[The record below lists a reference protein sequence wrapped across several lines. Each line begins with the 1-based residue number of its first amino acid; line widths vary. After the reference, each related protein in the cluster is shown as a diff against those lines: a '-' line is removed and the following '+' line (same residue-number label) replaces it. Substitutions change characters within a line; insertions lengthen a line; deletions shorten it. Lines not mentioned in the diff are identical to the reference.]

1 MEWKNLYRGFL
12 MGTSDLIPGVS
23 AGTIAVILGIYNRLI
38 QAINSFFSK
47 DWKKQLGFLIPLG
60 VGVLSAIFL
69 LSHLIDV
76 LLEEYPQP
84 TNFFFLGLI
93 IGILPFLYIKAD
105 IKNTFTSKHYILL
118 VIAFLAI
125 ASLSLFNQ
133 KTVVL
138 ETIGATQ
145 LLVLFFS
152 GFLASMAMVL
162 PGVSGSFVLLLIGM
176 YELILHEVSEF
187 NFIVIGAVG
196 AGVLSGIVLMSRLL
210 KYLLT
215 SYPIMMYAAIIG
227 MVAGSTFVIYPGID
241 GQIIISIVTLTV
253 GFATA
258 VILGRIENKK

>member
-1 MEWKNLYRGFL
+1 

-38 QAINSFFSK
+38 EAINGFFSK
-47 DWKKQLGFLIPLG
+47 DWKKHLGFLIPLG

-69 LSHLIDV
+69 LGSVIKM

-105 IKNTFTSKHYILL
+105 IKNTFKSKHYMLF
-118 VIAFLAI
+118 VITFLAI
-125 ASLSLFNQ
+125 ASLSLFNE
-133 KTVVL
+133 KVVTL
-138 ETIGATQ
+138 ETLGATQ

-176 YELILHEVSEF
+176 YEPILHAIPELD
-187 NFIVIGAVG
+187 FIVIGTVG
-196 AGVLSGIVLMSRLL
+196 VGVIIGIVVMSKFL

-215 SYPIMMYAAIIG
+215 TYPIMMYAAIIG
-227 MVAGSTFVIYPGID
+227 MVSGSIFVIYPGID
-241 GQIIISIVTLTV
+241 GQILMSLVTLSC
-253 GFATA
+253 GFITA
-258 VILGRIENKK
+258 VILGRIENTN